1 MFIIDAHT
9 HINVNIKGSDK
20 TNIYGT
26 ATSGIKEY
34 LQGFKDNNVSAM
46 WTFGHI
52 SFRNSSLARKENK
65 GLSDTY
71 KKYPE
76 KIFPFATVNPALPE
90 KELLADIEYAL
101 DELGLL
107 GLKFVPICQGT
118 SLANPGYDIIANAAI
133 ERNVP
138 IVIHDGSA
146 EYCSAIQVLSYAKR
160 NPKLTVIAGHGGLRE
175 LWPEYVEY
183 AGTVKNLFIC
193 TSGPTQ
199 WGIQT
204 LYDRLGP
211 ERLIFGSDAGC
222 GPPAIITAYLRRIDR
237 LQAPIAHKEMI
248 LGLNAQQLLGKP

>member
-9 HINVNIKGSDK
+9 HVRVNFKGADK

-26 ATSGIKEY
+26 SNAGVKDY
-34 LQGFKDNNVSAM
+34 LQGFTDNGVSAM
-46 WTFGHI
+46 WTFGSI
-52 SFRNSSLARKENK
+52 FFRNSSVARKENK
-65 GLSDTY
+65 GLSDVA
-71 KKYPE
+71 KKYPDR
-76 KIFPFATVNPALPE
+76 IFPFGTVNPALPE
-90 KELLADIEYAL
+90 KELLDDIAYVL
-101 DELGLL
+101 DDLGLL

-118 SLANPGYDIIANAAI
+118 SLANPGYDIIAEAAI
-133 ERNVP
+133 ERRVP

-160 NPKLTVIAGHGGLRE
+160 YPKLTVMAGHGGLRE

-183 AGTVKNLFIC
+183 AGAVKNLYIC

-199 WGIQT
+199 QGIQA

-237 LQAPIAHKEMI
+237 LQAPMAHKEMI
-248 LGLNAQQLLGKP
+248 LGQNARKLLGKP